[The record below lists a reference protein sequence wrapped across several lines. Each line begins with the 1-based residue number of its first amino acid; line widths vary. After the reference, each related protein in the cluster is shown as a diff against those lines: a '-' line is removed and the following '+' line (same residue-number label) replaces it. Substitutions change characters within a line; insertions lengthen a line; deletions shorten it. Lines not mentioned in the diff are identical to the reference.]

1 MAGSAKRGGPAW
13 YDKALFS
20 SMRNGGNLLAGTAAD
35 IADLIPLIPQP
46 GDVTPGLK
54 GKHWRDVV
62 NAGAKSAGKRI
73 AKRTG
78 KPEEEMTAPSALSVV
93 RNPRKAATAA
103 THLPGSVRS
112 IAQTVAPK
120 ISDYFASHSPA
131 EALVDA
137 GQGAYNLGKTGL
149 EMLADDPAGSAVSAM
164 QWVPS
169 LLQSTADLR
178 ERADQYRQDGSEAG
192 GDIMEQLAFLPATML
207 AAPGVSKLASRSPSG
222 LAVREA
228 EQAVPGFRVQ
238 DNGDLKTVI
247 PTHAQP
253 QIVPEVADAPNID
266 AIRAIIANPEKNQ
279 PLRVAQDYTLGNYDH
294 NMPAPKTSLEKQ
306 SGIARVFQHAQED
319 DPAYKHALFERYGE
333 MYPQM
338 MDRLGVQNADQLL
351 ERSYSALQDEAG
363 QQFKRLPVSM
373 QYHFGS
379 GEYPTPSAMMRDVYG
394 NGNLNVFRGGDRHD
408 FLNAVDPETGLN
420 SNEMFR
426 AVHDYFGHA
435 LNGSTFRPGGEEAAY
450 ASHWQMLSP
459 EARIALLAE
468 TRGQNSFVNYSPLN
482 ADILGPMRGA
492 QHKLDERAS
501 LLRRYNGGEPYP
513 YLLEDAK
520 ALGDPEELRAIVAKY
535 ANSPDFQ
542 FAPQKAVLLPP
553 EYIPPDTAGGVPD
566 YLQPLIQ
573 PKAPVDN
580 VRGVHFSNAGP
591 NLTELDPSFIGT
603 GHKGREYPWIGK
615 LGSPERTYFY
625 TGEPGTVG
633 MEDALLQRRGDLRSV
648 YEGELNGLYD
658 TVADPEGLAKLVNA
672 YDFGSPEGVRGA
684 QLDRLIK
691 EYGYQGYTGKVG
703 GKPAAAS
710 YRKTKVRKLADQ
722 AGDRKYAQGGL
733 VS

>member
-1 MAGSAKRGGPAW
+1 
-13 YDKALFS
+13 
-20 SMRNGGNLLAGTAAD
+20 
-35 IADLIPLIPQP
+35 
-46 GDVTPGLK
+46 
-54 GKHWRDVV
+54 
-62 NAGAKSAGKRI
+62 
-73 AKRTG
+73 
-78 KPEEEMTAPSALSVV
+78 
-93 RNPRKAATAA
+93 
-103 THLPGSVRS
+103 
-112 IAQTVAPK
+112 
-120 ISDYFASHSPA
+120 
-131 EALVDA
+131 
-137 GQGAYNLGKTGL
+137 
-149 EMLADDPAGSAVSAM
+149 MLADSLGVKLPKRRDTSLKSLIENGPKARRKDPSTGSISDVPTKDSSLAPFARWAARKVEQGATALGVPEKTAAKAASYLYDPLGGWDAYDFSAL
-164 QWVPS
+164 PFAAT
-169 LLQSTADLR
+169 LGEYGAHKALDI
-178 ERADQYRQDGSEAG
+178 EG
-192 GDIMEQLAFLPATML
+192 G
-207 AAPGVSKLASRSPSG
+207 PSG
-222 LAVREA
+222 LDTSIEA
-228 EQAVPGFRVQ
+228 TANLLPLALGPLASGGKRVAKRLLHSGADAAEEALPGLFRVQ
-238 DNGDLKTVI
+238 DAGDLKTVV
-247 PTHAQP
+247 PMHAQP

-363 QQFKRLPVSM
+363 QQFKHLPVSM

-501 LLRRYNGGEPYP
+501 LLRRYNGGEPYQ
-513 YLLEDAK
+513 YLLDDAK

-553 EYIPPDTAGGVPD
+553 EYLPPDTAGGVPD

-573 PKAPVDN
+573 PKAPIDN

-591 NLTELDPSFIGT
+591 DLTELDPSFIGT

-733 VS
+733 VAWA

>member
-1 MAGSAKRGGPAW
+1 VGVLADSLGVKLPKRRDTSLKSLIEKGPKARRNDPSTGSISDVPTKDSSLAPFARWAARKVEQGATALGVPEKTAAKAASYLYDPLGGWDA
-13 YDKALFS
+13 YDFSALPFAATLGEYGAHKALGIE
-20 SMRNGGNLLAGTAAD
+20 GG
-35 IADLIPLIPQP
+35 
-46 GDVTPGLK
+46 
-54 GKHWRDVV
+54 
-62 NAGAKSAGKRI
+62 
-73 AKRTG
+73 
-78 KPEEEMTAPSALSVV
+78 
-93 RNPRKAATAA
+93 
-103 THLPGSVRS
+103 
-112 IAQTVAPK
+112 
-120 ISDYFASHSPA
+120 
-131 EALVDA
+131 
-137 GQGAYNLGKTGL
+137 
-149 EMLADDPAGSAVSAM
+149 
-164 QWVPS
+164 
-169 LLQSTADLR
+169 
-178 ERADQYRQDGSEAG
+178 
-192 GDIMEQLAFLPATML
+192 
-207 AAPGVSKLASRSPSG
+207 PSG
-222 LAVREA
+222 LDTSIEATANLLPLALGPLASGGKRVLRRLLHSGADAVEDVARF
-228 EQAVPGFRVQ
+228 AVH
-238 DNGDLKTVI
+238 DAGDLKTVI

-266 AIRAIIANPEKNQ
+266 AIRAIIADPEKNQ

-468 TRGQNSFVNYSPLN
+468 TRGQNSFVNYSPIN

-591 NLTELDPSFIGT
+591 DLTELDPSFIGT

-615 LGSPERTYFY
+615 LGSPDRTYFY

-703 GKPAAAS
+703 DKPAAAS